1 MENQR
6 HLPMGRIRTMGLN
19 VQNLKVRRAVRI
31 GLSAAVAVASVA
43 LVSGGE
49 VMAHPGHGTTG
60 PGNDLLHYLVEP
72 SHGWAWAGL
81 TVMASF
87 IASCWASRYAAP
99 NGR

>member
-1 MENQR
+1 MENQQP
-6 HLPMGRIRTMGLN
+6 LPMGRIRTMCS
-19 VQNLKVRRAVRI
+19 KVRNSKVGRVVRI
-31 GLSAAVAVASVA
+31 GVCVGVAVASVA
-43 LVSGGE
+43 FVSGGD

>member
-6 HLPMGRIRTMGLN
+6 HLPMGRIGTMGLN

-43 LVSGGE
+43 LVSGGD

>member
-1 MENQR
+1 MS
-6 HLPMGRIRTMGLN
+6 
-19 VQNLKVRRAVRI
+19 LKVRNSKVRRVVRV
-31 GLSAAVAVASVA
+31 GVCVAVASVA
-43 LVSGGE
+43 LVSGGD

>member
-1 MENQR
+1 MS
-6 HLPMGRIRTMGLN
+6 
-19 VQNLKVRRAVRI
+19 LKVRNSKVRRMVRV
-31 GLSAAVAVASVA
+31 GVCVGVAVASVA
-43 LVSGGE
+43 LVSGGD
-49 VMAHPGHGTTG
+49 VTAHPGHGTTG

>member
-1 MENQR
+1 MENQQNV
-6 HLPMGRIRTMGLN
+6 PMGRVRKMCS
-19 VQNLKVRRAVRI
+19 KVRNSRVSRVVRV
-31 GLSAAVAVASVA
+31 GVCVAVAVASVA
-43 LVSGGE
+43 LVSGGD

-72 SHGWAWAGL
+72 SHGWAWLAL

-87 IASCWASRYAAP
+87 IASCWASRYTAP